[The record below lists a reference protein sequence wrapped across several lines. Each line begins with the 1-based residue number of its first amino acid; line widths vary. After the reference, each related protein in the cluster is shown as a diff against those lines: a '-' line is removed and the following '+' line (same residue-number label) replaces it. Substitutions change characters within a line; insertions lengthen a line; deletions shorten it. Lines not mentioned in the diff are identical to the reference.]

1 MSTIVLSLE
10 ENDYLMFDIYRGDEG
25 ERSVN
30 EGGVFGILSN
40 SEIYSELYGDTRPD
54 LVHSALSETMT
65 PSFLRWGAIYKNECW
80 RQCFAA
86 RVFRISKQDGTG
98 LYSKSR

>member
-10 ENDYLMFDIYRGDEG
+10 ENDYLMFDIYRGD
-25 ERSVN
+25 

-86 RVFRISKQDGTG
+86 RVFRISRQDRTG
-98 LYSKSR
+98 LNSESR